1 MEEITLKMNC
11 LLSQVNVFSVKGV
24 REALLISLNYWRS
37 CTRTRIYCWTG
48 VYLSRILRSA
58 YLLSVSP
65 RASHSKAF
73 KSMRKSQKWKRN

>member
-1 MEEITLKMNC
+1 MEEITLKMNS

-24 REALLISLNYWRS
+24 REALLISLNCWKS
-37 CTRTRIYCWTG
+37 CARTRIYFWTG

-58 YLLSVSP
+58 HLLSVSP

-73 KSMRKSQKWKRN
+73 KSMRTGQMW